1 MTEYEPG
8 EGDRMSTNERTL
20 QELVVDPVLR
30 LQPVL
35 ILSQLVDVPVEGCS
49 FRHRTLKL
57 TWTVH
62 HVDLTAIQAVILG
75 LPGWVRP
82 EPGPGLSGLVP
93 AGFGAFSEVWDF
105 WFSGRTGFNA
115 QSFEYSADPRQH
127 TGTLTVTLTKEEV

>member
-1 MTEYEPG
+1 MTE
-8 EGDRMSTNERTL
+8 DTTL
-20 QELVVDPVLR
+20 QGLVPDPVLR
-30 LQPVL
+30 LHPVL
-35 ILSQLVDVPVEGCS
+35 THSQLTDMPVDGCS
-49 FRHRTLKL
+49 FRRRTLKL

-62 HVDLTAIQAVILG
+62 HTDLTNIQAVVFG

-82 EPGPGLSGLVP
+82 DPGPGLSGLVP

-105 WFSGRTGFNA
+105 WFSGTTGFRT